1 MEDTKRRLQI
11 LRMTREFQCSSDAEL
26 RALVPYFD
34 EVAVPT
40 GTCLAQEG
48 RLSHQFFIVTDGKL
62 ETCRQGTRG
71 KLEPGDSFG
80 WNAMYE
86 RGWDDATVTAASS
99 ARLLVMGHA
108 QFRAVKAI
116 VSEPAESSEPA
127 LSRSLAS

>member
-1 MEDTKRRLQI
+1 MEGTNRRLQL
-11 LRMTREFQCSSDAEL
+11 LRMTKELHSSTDAEL

-34 EVAVPT
+34 EIAVPA
-40 GTCLAQEG
+40 GTRLAQEG
-48 RLSHQFFIVTDGKL
+48 RLSHQFFIVTEGEL

-71 KLEPGDSFG
+71 KLEAGDSFG

-108 QFRAVKAI
+108 QFRAVKAV

>member
-1 MEDTKRRLQI
+1 MSNRERLRVLRRAKELQ
-11 LRMTREFQCSSDAEL
+11 SSTDAEL

-34 EVAVPT
+34 EIAVPT
-40 GTCLAQEG
+40 GTRLAQEG
-48 RLSHQFFIVTDGKL
+48 RLSHQFFIVTEGEL
-62 ETCRQGTRG
+62 EICREGTRG
-71 KLEPGDSFG
+71 KLEAGDSFG

-86 RGWDDATVTAASS
+86 HEWDDATVTVASS

-116 VSEPAESSEPA
+116 VSEPAESSEPP